1 MKDKCD
7 VSKMA
12 AASEGRRTIEDFG
25 DQWTRYTDNSGYY
38 GSDSLFDDLVSPL
51 LSPNVVSGKRVADIG
66 SGTGRIV
73 DMLLSAGAEHV
84 TAIEPSRAFEVLSK
98 RFEDSNQVICHQVT
112 GDRVSQLGTFD
123 AVFSIGV
130 LHHIP
135 EPLPVARSAY
145 LALRPGGFFVAWLYG
160 KEGNM
165 AYLAFVTPFR
175 ALTKRL
181 PDALLR
187 GMVRVLDVPLVVYI
201 ILCRL
206 LPLPLRDYMR
216 SVIGRMAADKRRLII
231 FDQLN
236 PAYAK
241 YYTRDEAYRLF
252 ADAGFDEIQLHHRHG
267 YSWTVVAYKR

>member
-1 MKDKCD
+1 MNDKCD
-7 VSKMA
+7 ASKMA
-12 AASEGRRTIEDFG
+12 VSESRRTIEDFG

-51 LSPNVVSGKRVADIG
+51 LSPEVVSGKRVADIG

-84 TAIEPSRAFEVLSK
+84 TAIEPSRAFEVLSR
-98 RFEDSNQVICHQVT
+98 RFKDSNHVVCHQVT

-145 LALRPGGFFVAWLYG
+145 RALRPGGFFVAWLYG
-160 KEGNM
+160 KEGNT
-165 AYLAFVTPFR
+165 AYLAFVTPLR
-175 ALTKRL
+175 AFTKKL
-181 PDALLR
+181 PDTLLR
-187 GMVRVLDVPLVVYI
+187 GTVRLLDFPLSVYI
-201 ILCRL
+201 HLCRL

-216 SVIGRMAADKRRLII
+216 NVIGKMAPDKRRLII

-252 ADAGFDEIQLHHRHG
+252 ADAGFDEIQLHHRHA